1 MPIRGGSN
9 VCVYVMAPRGADPGA
24 AWTPETLPQRLAL
37 LHGWR
42 RCLVLFGLGLV
53 LAAVLPPFY
62 VLPAALVALTGFA
75 WILNGA
81 TTFRRAWFDGW
92 LFGIGF
98 SSAGFYWIANAL
110 LVDADRYGRLFP
122 FALAAIALGFGLF
135 PALAA
140 LFARIAPAGAPR
152 AAALMVAWLLVEWLR
167 SWALTGFPWNM
178 LGTSLGLM
186 DALLQPA
193 AWGGPWVLS
202 AIILLAALLPAL
214 MAHGGRLPRTRAL
227 VGFALSIA
235 LIAVVWGVGSMR
247 LSAHATTYQQGTV
260 LRLVQPNIAQ
270 ADKWRSTLQDS
281 HFATLI
287 ALSLSQ
293 PASEQPATIIWP
305 EAAIPFQL
313 LRKPQTL
320 QEATTVIPD
329 GGLLLAGAVRAS
341 EGTDGTLQPWNSMLV
356 LDQTGLVATYDKH
369 HLVPFGE
376 YVPLRGILPID
387 KLTPG
392 ATDFVAGPGP
402 VVINQGNLPPF
413 GPLVCYEVIF
423 PAEIIG
429 AQGRPSWLLNIT
441 NDGWYGES
449 TGPYQHFQ
457 AARLRAV
464 EQGLAMVRVANT
476 GISGFIDPVGR
487 VLSSLPLGHR
497 GVLDGPLPEP
507 LAEPTLYARW
517 GDWTLFFSL
526 IPLIMILAWTL
537 QASRRVGDGGTGSAT
552 GRC

>member
-1 MPIRGGSN
+1 
-9 VCVYVMAPRGADPGA
+9 MALRGANAGA
-24 AWTPETLPQRLAL
+24 ALKPENLPERLSSL
-37 LHGWR
+37 RGWP
-42 RCLVLFGLGLV
+42 RCLTALGLGLA
-53 LAAVLPPFY
+53 LAAALPPFY
-62 VLPAALVALTGFA
+62 ILPAALIALTGFA

-81 TTFRRAWFDGW
+81 TSFRRAWFDGW

-98 SSAGFYWIANAL
+98 SGAAFYWIANAL
-110 LVDADRYGRLFP
+110 LVDAERYGWMFP
-122 FALAAIALGFGLF
+122 FALLAIALGFGLF

-140 LFARIAPAGAPR
+140 LLARIAPAGAPR
-152 AAALMVAWLLVEWLR
+152 AAALMVAWLVVEWLR
-167 SWALTGFPWNM
+167 SWVLTGFPWNM
-178 LGTSLGLM
+178 LGTALSLM

-193 AWGGPWVLS
+193 AVGGPWMLS
-202 AIILLAALLPAL
+202 AIVLLAALLPAL
-214 MAHGGRLPRTRAL
+214 ITRGGRLSRARAL
-227 VGFALSIA
+227 ISILLSVAL
-235 LIAVVWGVGSMR
+235 LAVVWGVGSLR
-247 LSAHATTYQQGTV
+247 LSTHATTYHQEV
-260 LRLVQPNIAQ
+260 ILRLVQPNIAQ
-270 ADKWRSTLQDS
+270 ADKWRSTLMDS
-281 HFATLI
+281 HFATHI

-293 PASEQPATIIWP
+293 PASVQPVAVIWP

-313 LRKPQTL
+313 LRNPTTL
-320 QEATTVIPD
+320 NQAASVVPD
-329 GGLLLAGAVRAS
+329 GGLLLTGAVRAS
-341 EGTDGTLQPWNSMLV
+341 EGADGALQPWNSLLV

-392 ATDFVAGPGP
+392 ATDFAAGPGP
-402 VVINQGNLPPF
+402 VIINQGNLPPF

-429 AQGRPSWLLNIT
+429 PQGRPSWLLNIT
-441 NDGWYGES
+441 NDGWYGTS

-464 EQGLAMVRVANT
+464 EQGLPMIRVANT

-507 LAEPTLYARW
+507 LAMPTLYARW
-517 GDWTLFFSL
+517 GDWTLLFSL
-526 IPLIMILAWTL
+526 IPLFLILAWTL
-537 QASRRVGDGGTGSAT
+537 HTSRRVGDGGTGSAT